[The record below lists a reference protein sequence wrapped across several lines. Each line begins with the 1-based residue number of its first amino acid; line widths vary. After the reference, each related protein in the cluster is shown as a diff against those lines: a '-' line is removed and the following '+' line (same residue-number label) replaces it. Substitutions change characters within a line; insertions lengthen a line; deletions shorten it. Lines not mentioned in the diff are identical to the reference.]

1 MTSSKSDEFGEEIE
15 FPNLDSTSITECDRS
30 ELPLEAATSE
40 VAASDL
46 ISY

>member
-1 MTSSKSDEFGEEIE
+1 MTSFKSDEYGEEIE
-15 FPNLDSTSITECDRS
+15 VSDLDSTSITECDRS